1 MIRDVEEMMRFLP
14 AALLAVG
21 VLAGCSSGPKIVTG
35 TQTSVVVQYDG
46 KDLTPAM
53 QRAGTYCGALG
64 KQAALQGV
72 SAQDN
77 GTSVATFSCA

>member
-1 MIRDVEEMMRFLP
+1 MRFLP

-21 VLAGCSSGPKIVTG
+21 VPAGCSSSPKIVTG
-35 TQTSVVVQYDG
+35 TPTSVVVQYDG

-53 QRAGTYCGALG
+53 RRAGTYCGALG

-72 SAQDN
+72 SSQN
-77 GTSVATFSCA
+77 NRTSVVTFSCA

>member
-1 MIRDVEEMMRFLP
+1 MMRFLP
-14 AALLAVG
+14 AALLALG
-21 VLAGCSSGPKIVTG
+21 VLAGCSSSSKILTG

-53 QRAGTYCGALG
+53 QRATTYCGALG

-72 SAQDN
+72 SQDN
-77 GTSVATFSCA
+77 GTGVATFSCA